1 MGDQLVDI
9 KDLGQ
14 QLKVPTKTIR
24 NKLSN
29 GTWPVEPIRIG
40 RSLRWR
46 QSDVDRLIKVEIGQS
61 GRDSENGA

>member
-46 QSDVDRLIKVEIGQS
+46 QSDVDRLIKGEIGQS